1 MIEYLKK
8 TLKSI
13 LRVERHRSRRWFLF
27 DEKIFWINTHE
38 PKLDRKTRDEAWI
51 VIQYHIIEKGLT
63 MPNRRLGFGT
73 SVVANLMVA
82 VDEYAMKWHQLPESV
97 AHAIGVVK
105 AYQVLHME
113 AGYESQEKQD
123 FWESVVMFVK
133 RYPEVPVAF
142 QKHMAYEKFY
152 DKKDSPFPLFA
163 QSRHTLRHYS
173 DQVIPK
179 NTIVEAVRL
188 AMTAPS
194 ACNRQPV
201 RVHCIANRD
210 LAHQILEVQG
220 GNRGFGHMADKV
232 LIITSDLSVEMG
244 ERERNDPYVN
254 GGIFLMNLCYA
265 LHYYEIAHCVLSCS
279 IELERLA
286 RIRALAAIPNREA
299 LIAILSC
306 GIAPAVFDVATS
318 PRKPVDDILS
328 YME

>member
-8 TLKSI
+8 KLKSL
-13 LRVERHRSRRWFLF
+13 LRIERHRSRRWFLF
-27 DEKIFWINTHE
+27 DEEIFWSNTHE

-73 SVVANLMVA
+73 SVVSNLMAA
-82 VDEYAMKWHQLPESV
+82 VDAYAKKWQQLPDSV
-97 AHAIGVVK
+97 VHAIGVVK
-105 AYQVLHME
+105 EYQVLHME
-113 AGYESQEKQD
+113 AGYEFPDKQD
-123 FWESVVMFVK
+123 FWVAVVMFGK
-133 RYPEVPVAF
+133 RYSDVPVAA
-142 QKHMAYEKFY
+142 QKHITYEKFY
-152 DKKDSPFPLFA
+152 DKKESPFPFFA

-179 NTIVEAVRL
+179 NKIVAAVQL

-194 ACNRQPV
+194 ACNRQHV

-210 LAHQILEVQG
+210 LAHKILEAQG

-232 LIITSDLSVEMG
+232 LIVSSDLSVEMG

-265 LHYYEIAHCVLSCS
+265 LHYHEIAHCVLSCS
-279 IELERLA
+279 IELA
-286 RIRALAAIPNREA
+286 RVAKIRSLAAIPNKEA
-299 LIAILSC
+299 LIAMLSC
-306 GIAPAVFDVATS
+306 GIAPTRFDVATS
-318 PRKPVDDILS
+318 PRKDVEDILS
-328 YME
+328 YKE